1 MFKTPGRCDELD
13 QLQLNRCNVQ
23 SMTEHE
29 TSIPW
34 TQWAN
39 VLGLDAPL
47 VILGWTLLFSSGYG
61 APALPGACAS
71 IFLGIWAG
79 YIMDRWLDAKR
90 IPSDS
95 LVTYR
100 HRFAYRHSQKLCIS
114 GIVIAGA
121 SALLGWISFSWEVFW
136 MAILLLAVAAL
147 YFHKIASSPKTR
159 ELRKRMPVKEFSV
172 SVILAGAAIVP
183 LGWRPLLQAP
193 FSTALCGAALAL
205 LYFQNCALVA
215 SWDQPTDEAQHQIGY
230 FTLRKQS
237 SMVARWV
244 GPSLMLSLIVIGTLF
259 PKNYQLPT
267 PVLLAFILSSACLE
281 ILQIF
286 RGKIPLD
293 TRRSLADL
301 ALMCAWLF

>member
-1 MFKTPGRCDELD
+1 
-13 QLQLNRCNVQ
+13 
-23 SMTEHE
+23 MTEHE
-29 TSIPW
+29 PSIPW
-34 TQWAN
+34 SQWPN

-61 APALPGACAS
+61 APALHGSCAS

-79 YIMDRWLDAKR
+79 YIMDRWLDARR
-90 IPSDS
+90 IPAKS

-100 HRFAYRHSQKLCIS
+100 HRFAYHHSKKIFVAGIIIS
-114 GIVIAGA
+114 GA
-121 SALLGWISFSWEVFW
+121 SAILGWISFSREVFW
-136 MAILLLAVAAL
+136 MAILLLVIAFL
-147 YFHKIASSPKTR
+147 YFLKLASSPKTR
-159 ELRKRMPVKEFSV
+159 ELRKRAPVKEISV

-183 LGWRPLLQAP
+183 LGWRPLLQTP

-215 SWDQPTDEAQHQIGY
+215 SWDQPIDEAQQQIGY

-237 SMVARWV
+237 SLVARWV
-244 GPSLMLSLIVIGTLF
+244 GPSLLVTLVVIGTLF

-267 PVLLAFILSSACLE
+267 PVLLAFILSSASLE

-286 RGKIPLD
+286 RGQIPLD
-293 TRRSLADL
+293 TRRALADL

>member
-1 MFKTPGRCDELD
+1 
-13 QLQLNRCNVQ
+13 
-23 SMTEHE
+23 MTEHAP
-29 TSIPW
+29 SIPW
-34 TQWAN
+34 SQWLN

-47 VILGWTLLFSSGYG
+47 VILGWTVLFSSGYG
-61 APALPGACAS
+61 APALHGSCAS

-79 YIMDRWLDAKR
+79 YIMDRWLDARR
-90 IPSDS
+90 IPVESI
-95 LVTYR
+95 VTYR
-100 HRFAYRHSQKLCIS
+100 HRFAYQHSKKIFVAGIIIS
-114 GIVIAGA
+114 GA
-121 SALLGWISFSWEVFW
+121 SAILGWISFSREVFW
-136 MAILLLAVAAL
+136 MAVLLLAVASL
-147 YFHKIASSPKTR
+147 YFLKLASSPKTR
-159 ELRKRMPVKEFSV
+159 ELRKRTPVKEISV

-215 SWDQPTDEAQHQIGY
+215 SWDQPTDEAQQQIGY

-237 SMVARWV
+237 SLVARWV
-244 GPSLMLSLIVIGTLF
+244 GPSLLVTLVVIGTLF

-267 PVLLAFILSSACLE
+267 PVLLAFILSSASLE

-286 RGKIPLD
+286 RGRIPLD
-293 TRRSLADL
+293 SRRALADL